1 MKKNMGKIDKAARL
15 IIAAVIAI
23 VLLMGKVAISSTLGI
38 ILIVVAVIFVGTS
51 LISSCP
57 LYSIVGLNT
66 KGKE

>member
-1 MKKNMGKIDKAARL
+1 MKKNMGKIDKTVRL

-38 ILIVVAVIFVGTS
+38 ILIIVAVIFAGTS
-51 LISSCP
+51 LINTCP

-66 KGKE
+66 KEKQ